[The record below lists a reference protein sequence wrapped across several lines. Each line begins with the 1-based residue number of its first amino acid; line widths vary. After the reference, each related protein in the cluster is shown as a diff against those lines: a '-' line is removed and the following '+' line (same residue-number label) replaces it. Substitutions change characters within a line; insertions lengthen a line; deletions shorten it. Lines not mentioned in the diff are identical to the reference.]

1 MKLKFKHQAFQRDA
15 ARAVTDVFLGQ
26 RKTDG
31 FTYRRDAGKGFSSN
45 FEEDYLGVRNEPLMV
60 DNATLV
66 ENIRRVQIP
75 QDIEPID
82 HIVGKE
88 ELRLTIEMETGT
100 GKTYTYIKTMFELH
114 KLYGWSKFIIVVPS
128 IAIREGVVK
137 SLDVMQDHFAEEYGK
152 RLQYFVYNSSNLT
165 PIDAFAMDN
174 SLHVMVINTQ
184 AFNATGKDA
193 RRFKMK
199 LEDFGYRRPID
210 VIAETNPILI
220 IDEPQSVL
228 GADKNNKTRA
238 GLREFKP
245 LFSIL
250 YSATHRKDD
259 TYNQVFRLDA
269 IDALNKKLVKKI
281 EVMGIHQKGST
292 ATNGYVYLE
301 RIIPGKKGAA
311 PTARLGFDKKTVS
324 GISQTMKAVAEGFDL
339 FSNSGEL
346 KEYRDN
352 YIVERIDGVNGSV
365 RLLNGLTLNEG
376 ELVGSVNEDLLRR
389 FQIRETIRA
398 HFNREKA
405 LFSQG
410 IKVLSLFF
418 IDEVENYRI
427 YEDGTTRNGKYAEM
441 FEEEYRRV
449 LKEMSTEFTD
459 GAYVCYLNNIH
470 VEETHQGYFSRDK
483 KGHFV
488 NSKVERGTQN
498 SADVDAYDLI
508 MRDKEALLS
517 LDPKV
522 KGSQVRFIFS
532 HSALKEGWDNPN
544 VFQICTLKNANSE
557 IKKRQEVGRGMRL
570 CVNQKGE
577 RQDAETL
584 GAAVFDTNVLT
595 VIASESYEDFA
606 NALQKEMAEAITSR
620 PIIVTAH
627 LFEGKTIERSG
638 DKKETVT
645 TDQARRIYNQL
656 IRKDY
661 VDDDGKLTQTYHDAK
676 QNDTLDLG
684 DFNDAKA
691 SIVGILD
698 KVFNPESIKLGNG
711 HNAREAKFN
720 ADKFYRKEFQ
730 KLWKKINTRTYYTV
744 DFDTT
749 DLVKTAIKEIND
761 HLQVTT
767 IRFEIGSG
775 TLEHIRNKEELES
788 GVAMTVG
795 KVRTI
800 VTTEAVASG
809 VKYDLIGELV
819 NKTGL
824 TRQAVADILMGILP
838 SKFNQYKV
846 NPEEFIIKVGNIIN
860 ETKALSVVEHIVYH
874 KLDKTYDEDVFTEH
888 TIRGKLGI
896 NALESTKSLYD
907 LVVVDSVGTEKDF
920 AQELEK
926 HNEVLVYTKLP
937 SGFYINTPMGHYN
950 PDWAVV
956 FQEGSV
962 KHIYFVAETK
972 GSMKT
977 SELRGVEKKKIECAK
992 KHFASISDST
1002 VKYEVVENYGKLYD
1016 IVRT

>member
-1 MKLKFKHQAFQRDA
+1 MKLKFKHQAFQREA

-26 RKTDG
+26 PKTDG
-31 FTYRRDAGKGFSSN
+31 FTYRHDRGQDFTSAL
-45 FEEDYLGVRNEPLMV
+45 EEDFLGVGNEPLRI
-60 DNATLV
+60 DQATLV
-66 ENIRRVQIP
+66 DNIRRVQIP
-75 QDIEPID
+75 QDIEPIE

-100 GKTYTYIKTMFELH
+100 GKTYTYIKTMYELH
-114 KLYGWSKFIIVVPS
+114 KRYGWSKFIIVVPS

-137 SLDVMQDHFAEEYGK
+137 SLDVMQDHFAEEYGQ
-152 RLQYFVYNSSNLT
+152 RLQYFVYNSANLT

-174 SLHVMVINTQ
+174 RLHVMVINTQ

-210 VIAETNPILI
+210 VIAATRPILI

-238 GLREFKP
+238 GLREFQP

-281 EVMGIHQKGST
+281 EVLGIHQKGST

-301 RIIPGKKGAA
+301 RIVPGKKGAA
-311 PTARLGFDKKTVS
+311 PTARLGFDQKRS
-324 GISQTMKAVAEGFDL
+324 NGIGQTIKAVSEGFDL
-339 FSNSGEL
+339 YPHSGEL
-346 KEYRDN
+346 QEYRDH
-352 YIVERIDGVNGSV
+352 YVVERIDGVNGCV
-365 RLLNGLTLNEG
+365 RLLNGLTLYEG
-376 ELVGSVNEDLLRR
+376 ELVGAANEDLLRR
-389 FQIRETIRA
+389 LQIRETIRT
-398 HFNREKA
+398 HIERERA
-405 LFSQG
+405 LFGQG

-427 YEDGTTRNGKYAEM
+427 YEDGGTRNGKYAEM

-449 LKEMSTEFTD
+449 LSELLPSFTD
-459 GAYVCYLNNIH
+459 GQYISYLQGIE
-470 VEETHQGYFSRDK
+470 VEGTHQGYFSRDK

-488 NSKVERGTQN
+488 NSKPERGTQN

-517 LDPKV
+517 LDPQV

-584 GAAVFDTNVLT
+584 GTAVFDTNVLT
-595 VIASESYEDFA
+595 VIASESYEQFA
-606 NALQKEMAEAITSR
+606 HALQKEMAEAITSR
-620 PIIVTAH
+620 PVVVTPS
-627 LFEGKTIERSG
+627 LFEGKPIEWNGGETKTI
-638 DKKETVT
+638 T
-645 TDQARRIYNQL
+645 TDQARKIYNQL
-656 IRKDY
+656 IRQDY
-661 VDDDGKLTQTYHDAK
+661 VDDEGKLTQTYHDAK
-676 QNDTLDLG
+676 RNDTLDLG
-684 DFNDAKA
+684 DFNEAKA
-691 SIVGILD
+691 SIVHILD
-698 KVFNPESIKLGNG
+698 KVFNPDSVTPENG
-711 HNAREAKFN
+711 HNSREAKFD
-720 ADKFYRKEFQ
+720 ADKFHRKEFQ
-730 KLWKKINTRTYYTV
+730 QLWKKINTRTFYTV
-744 DFDTT
+744 DFDTEE
-749 DLVKTAIKEIND
+749 LVRNAIEEINA
-761 HLQVTT
+761 HLQVT
-767 IRFEIGSG
+767 IVRVEIGRG

-788 GVAMTVG
+788 GVAMTTG
-795 KVRTI
+795 SVRSMEAK
-800 VTTEAVASG
+800 EAVASG

-819 NKTGL
+819 NRTGL
-824 TRQAVADILMGILP
+824 TRRAVADILTGISPTQFAL
-838 SKFNQYKV
+838 YKR

-860 ETKALSVVEHIVYH
+860 EKKALAVIKHIAYH
-874 KLDKTYDEDVFTEH
+874 KLDDRYDEDVFTEH

-896 NALESTKSLYD
+896 NAVESAKSLFD
-907 LVVVDSVGTEKDF
+907 LVVVDSAGVEKDF
-920 AQELEK
+920 AEALEK
-926 HNEVLVYTKLP
+926 HDEVLVYTKLP
-937 SGFYINTPMGHYN
+937 SGFYISTPMGHYN
-950 PDWAVV
+950 PDWAIV
-956 FQEGSV
+956 FEEGSV

-972 GSMKT
+972 GSLR
-977 SELRGVEKKKIECAK
+977 SGDLRGVEKAKIECAQ
-992 KHFASISDST
+992 KHFASISDSSVRYDVVT
-1002 VKYEVVENYGKLYD
+1002 KYEELYNL
-1016 IVRT
+1016 VTQ